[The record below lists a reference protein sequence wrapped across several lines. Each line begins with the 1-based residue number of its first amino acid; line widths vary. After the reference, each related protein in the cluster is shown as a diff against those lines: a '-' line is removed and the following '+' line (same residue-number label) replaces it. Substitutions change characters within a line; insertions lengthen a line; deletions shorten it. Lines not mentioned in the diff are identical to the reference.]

1 MYLLNSNH
9 AIQAKLKREIKMKVQ
24 NMTSSNG
31 NTIAN
36 QFIIYNDNEQFF
48 QSYDSLI
55 VKISQGKTFLDSDT
69 WDYSKTTAKYRN
81 QFLGETTKE
90 TQSKINSG
98 EYILTNLN

>member
-1 MYLLNSNH
+1 
-9 AIQAKLKREIKMKVQ
+9 
-24 NMTSSNG
+24 MTSSNG

-69 WDYSKTTAKYRN
+69 WDYSKTIAKYRN

-90 TQSKINSG
+90 TQAKINSG

>member
-1 MYLLNSNH
+1 
-9 AIQAKLKREIKMKVQ
+9 MKVQ
-24 NMTSSNG
+24 NMISSNG
-31 NTIAN
+31 NTISN

-81 QFLGETTKE
+81 QFLGETSKE

>member
-55 VKISQGKTFLDSDT
+55 VKISQGKTFLDSNT